1 MDTMTFCVPC
11 LFGLEGLVGD
21 ELRRLDLQN
30 VRVEDRRVFF
40 EGDFAAMAKA
50 NLCCRMGERVMILL
64 AEFDAHSFEDLFQGV
79 KAVPLE
85 RFIPK
90 DGAFPVKGY
99 SLNSQLHSVP
109 DCQAIVKKAAVTR
122 LGEKYGLGWLP
133 ETGETYQLRFSIM
146 KDHVELFLD
155 TSGVS
160 LHKRGY
166 RREANLAPL
175 HETMAAAM
183 VNLARYRGRD
193 FFWDPFCGSGTICI
207 EAAMIALN
215 RAPGLNRSFMAQKW
229 ACVPETVWQQART
242 EALDREYRGEYR
254 ILGSDIDPASLEIA
268 QQNARKA
275 GVGKLIEFREADAT
289 KMSLPADKGLIVCNP
304 PYLTQDEMGEISV
317 EVAKEPSLAL
327 YGGQDGL
334 DLYRRLA
341 AGGRSFLAPGGCLM
355 MEIGSKQGKSVPALF
370 ETGYETSVYQDING
384 LPRVV
389 RAQAL

>member
-1 MDTMTFCVPC
+1 METMTFCIPC

-21 ELRRLDLQN
+21 ELRRLELSN

-122 LGEKYGLGWLP
+122 LGEHYGLGWLP

-175 HETMAAAM
+175 HHLVLAVGCRRRKQSALQVERAAVTGEA
-183 VNLARYRGRD
+183 VKFG
-193 FFWDPFCGSGTICI
+193 FCH
-207 EAAMIALN
+207 
-215 RAPGLNRSFMAQKW
+215 
-229 ACVPETVWQQART
+229 
-242 EALDREYRGEYR
+242 
-254 ILGSDIDPASLEIA
+254 
-268 QQNARKA
+268 
-275 GVGKLIEFREADAT
+275 GVGKLLVQFGDLRAQ
-289 KMSLPADKGLIVCNP
+289 SLGLRF
-304 PYLTQDEMGEISV
+304 
-317 EVAKEPSLAL
+317 EVFLLFLQSLEPVSHFK
-327 YGGQDGL
+327 
-334 DLYRRLA
+334 DL
-341 AGGRSFLAPGGCLM
+341 C
-355 MEIGSKQGKSVPALF
+355 V
-370 ETGYETSVYQDING
+370 
-384 LPRVV
+384 LPR
-389 RAQAL
+389 

>member
-207 EAAMIALN
+207 EAALIAMN
-215 RAPGLNRSFMAQKW
+215 RAPGLDRSFDAQRW
-229 ACVPETVWQQART
+229 GFVPSGDWLTAAGEAMDKEFHGRYDIWGGDVDPRAVAIAR
-242 EALDREYRGEYR
+242 D
-254 ILGSDIDPASLEIA
+254 
-268 QQNARKA
+268 NARKA
-275 GVGKLIEFREADAT
+275 GVEDVVRFEVADMRNFRRDDT
-289 KMSLPADKGLIVCNP
+289 YGQLVTNP
-304 PYLTQDEMGEISV
+304 PYGERLL
-317 EVAKEPSLAL
+317 ERQEAEAL
-327 YGGQDGL
+327 YRDFGKMWERLPDTWRTLVLSSHTEFERTFGHQAKKKRKLYNGMIKC
-334 DLYRRLA
+334 DLFMY
-341 AGGRSFLAPGGCLM
+341 GN
-355 MEIGSKQGKSVPALF
+355 V
-370 ETGYETSVYQDING
+370 
-384 LPRVV
+384 
-389 RAQAL
+389 